1 MAGGFGQTL
10 NASGGHLLLMCSST
24 TQRIDFLA
32 AFSTAS
38 LAAFAT
44 VSGKLNSVAVCLL
57 IVLVSPM
64 LASAANRIQIR
75 VDSSE
80 ADQALAIIAKHN
92 AGKDITDADWNAFFA
107 TGPYQR
113 LKKRETTV
121 HSDFTDD
128 DFKKFLLSTQLDS
141 QYHTL
146 RRTLDEWKRA
156 DMKAAARRTLAYL
169 PTSATVRTKVF
180 PLIKP
185 KLNSFVFDLDTDPA
199 IFLYLDP
206 TISKQA
212 FASTVSHEMHH
223 IGLSS
228 TDKIYA
234 ATIASL
240 PSAPKMAAEAMG
252 AFGEGE
258 AVLAAA
264 GGPDVPPDQ
273 YEAVDVRQNWA
284 RGMQAFNQDLRTLN
298 QFFLDVAQAKLTE
311 GAANQKAMSFF
322 GDIQGPWYTVGY
334 KMASIVEKRFGR
346 AALIQCML
354 DRRLLLVRYN
364 RAAEELNKNTNEKL
378 PLWSRQLLDLVRAPV
393 PENAAAPR

>member
-1 MAGGFGQTL
+1 
-10 NASGGHLLLMCSST
+10 MCSST

-92 AGKDITDADWNAFFA
+92 AGKDITDADWNAFVA

-169 PTSATVRTKVF
+169 PASATVRTKVF

-228 TDKIYA
+228 IDKIYA

-311 GAANQKAMSFF
+311 DAANQKAMSFL

>member
-1 MAGGFGQTL
+1 
-10 NASGGHLLLMCSST
+10 
-24 TQRIDFLA
+24 
-32 AFSTAS
+32 
-38 LAAFAT
+38 
-44 VSGKLNSVAVCLL
+44 
-57 IVLVSPM
+57 M
-64 LASAANRIQIR
+64 LASAANRIQIK

-92 AGKDITDADWNAFFA
+92 AGRDITDADWKTFFA
-107 TGPYQR
+107 TEPYQR
-113 LKKRETTV
+113 LKKREAAM

-128 DFKKFLLSTQLDS
+128 DFKKFLLSTQLDL
-141 QYHTL
+141 QYHAL
-146 RRTLDEWKRA
+146 RRRLDEWKHA
-156 DMKAAARRTLAYL
+156 DMKAAARRALAYL
-169 PTSATVRTKVF
+169 PASARVRTKVF
-180 PLIKP
+180 LLIKP
-185 KLNSFVFDLDTDPA
+185 KLNSFVFDVDTDPA

-212 FASTVSHEMHH
+212 FASAVSHEMHH

-240 PSAPKMAAEAMG
+240 PSAPKMAAEAMS

-258 AVLAAA
+258 AMLAAA

-284 RGMQAFNQDLRTLN
+284 RGMQAFNPDLGTLN
-298 QFFLDVAQAKLTE
+298 QFFLDVAQAKLNE
-311 GAANQKAMSFF
+311 DAANQKAIAFF

-334 KMASIVEKRFGR
+334 KMAIIVEKRFGR
-346 AALIQCML
+346 PALIQCML

-364 RAAEELNKNTNEKL
+364 QAAEELNKNTNEKL
-378 PLWSRQLLDLVRAPV
+378 PLWSTQLLDLVRAPV
-393 PENAAAPR
+393 RESAAAPR

>member
-1 MAGGFGQTL
+1 MRVIVTRPT
-10 NASGGHLLLMCSST
+10 NSS
-24 TQRIDFLA
+24 RLPG
-32 AFSTAS
+32 TAS

-57 IVLVSPM
+57 IVFVSPM
-64 LASAANRIQIR
+64 LASAANRIQIK

-92 AGKDITDADWNAFFA
+92 AGRDITDADWKTFFA
-107 TGPYQR
+107 TEPYQR
-113 LKKRETTV
+113 LKKREAAM

-128 DFKKFLLSTQLDS
+128 DFKKFLLSTQLDL
-141 QYHTL
+141 QYHAL
-146 RRTLDEWKRA
+146 RRTLDEWKHA

-169 PTSATVRTKVF
+169 PASAKVRTKVF
-180 PLIKP
+180 LLIKP
-185 KLNSFVFDLDTDPA
+185 KLNSFVFDVDTDTA

-212 FASTVSHEMHH
+212 FASAVSHEMHH

-284 RGMQAFNQDLRTLN
+284 RGMQAFNPDLGTLN

-311 GAANQKAMSFF
+311 DAANQKAMAFF

-334 KMASIVEKRFGR
+334 KMAIIVEKRFGR
-346 AALIQCML
+346 PALIQCML

-364 RAAEELNKNTNEKL
+364 QAAEELNKNTNEKL
-378 PLWSRQLLDLVRAPV
+378 PLWSTQLLDLVRAPM
-393 PENAAAPR
+393 PENATAPR